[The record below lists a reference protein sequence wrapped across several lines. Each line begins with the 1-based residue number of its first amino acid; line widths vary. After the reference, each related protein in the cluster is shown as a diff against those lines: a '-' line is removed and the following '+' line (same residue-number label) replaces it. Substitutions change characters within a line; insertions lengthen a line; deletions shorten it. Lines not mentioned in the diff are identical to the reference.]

1 MTKLSDY
8 ILGGQ
13 RIVEGHTFDPEHMEV
28 LATFCY
34 EAVGDYDWDR
44 DECATTPRKGWIV
57 RNPHGGA
64 LYEYEERILDEK
76 TGGDPGITV
85 ETISIE
91 DAVSHCYE
99 FNAKILVEF
108 FVPPPAAKTG
118 NDTEVLFVRLP
129 KALKAKLSEAASTE
143 HIPLTTIIV
152 QSLEQRFAA

>member
-8 ILGGQ
+8 ISGGK
-13 RIVEGHTFDPEHMEV
+13 RIVEGATFDPEHMEV
-28 LATFCY
+28 LATFSY

-64 LYEYEERILDEK
+64 LYEYEERVLDEK

-118 NDTEVLFVRLP
+118 NNTEVLFVRVP
-129 KALKAKLSEAASTE
+129 KALKAKLSEAATRE

>member
-8 ILGGQ
+8 ISGGK
-13 RIVEGHTFDPEHMEV
+13 RIVEGATFDPEHMEV
-28 LATFCY
+28 LATFSY

-118 NDTEVLFVRLP
+118 NNTEVLFVRVP
-129 KALKAKLSEAASTE
+129 KALKAKLSEAASRE

>member
-28 LATFCY
+28 LATFRY

-44 DECATTPRKGWIV
+44 DECTTTPRKGWIV
-57 RNPHGGA
+57 RNPHGA
-64 LYEYEERILDEK
+64 LYAYEERVLDEK

-85 ETISIE
+85 EPISIE
-91 DAVSHCYE
+91 DAVSYCYE

-118 NDTEVLFVRLP
+118 NNTEVLFVRVP
-129 KALKAKLSEAASTE
+129 KALKAKLSEAASRE

>member
-8 ILGGQ
+8 ISGGK

-34 EAVGDYDWDR
+34 EAVGNYDWDR

-64 LYEYEERILDEK
+64 LYEYEERVLDEK

-85 ETISIE
+85 EAISIE

-118 NDTEVLFVRLP
+118 NDTEALCVRMP
-129 KALKAKLSEAASTE
+129 RALKAKLSEAASME
-143 HIPLTTIIV
+143 HISLNTIIV

>member
-64 LYEYEERILDEK
+64 LYEYEERVLDEK

-129 KALKAKLSEAASTE
+129 KALKAKLSEAATKE
-143 HIPLTTIIV
+143 HIPLNTIIV
-152 QSLEQRFAA
+152 QSLEQRFEA

>member
-28 LATFCY
+28 LATFRY

-44 DECATTPRKGWIV
+44 DECTTTPRKGWIV
-57 RNPHGGA
+57 RNPHGA
-64 LYEYEERILDEK
+64 LYAYEERVLDEK

-85 ETISIE
+85 EPISIE
-91 DAVSHCYE
+91 DAVSYCYE

-118 NDTEVLFVRLP
+118 NNTEVFFVRVP
-129 KALKAKLSEAASTE
+129 KALKAKLSEAASRE
-143 HIPLTTIIV
+143 HIPLTSIIV

>member
-8 ILGGQ
+8 ISGGK
-13 RIVEGHTFDPEHMEV
+13 RIVEGHAFDPEHMEV

-57 RNPHGGA
+57 RNPHGS
-64 LYEYEERILDEK
+64 LCEYEERVLDEK
-76 TGGDPGITV
+76 TGGDPGITI

-108 FVPPPAAKTG
+108 LSPLRRQRPVTIPRSFMCDCPGLSRPNSA
-118 NDTEVLFVRLP
+118 RLP
-129 KALKAKLSEAASTE
+129 VWNTS
-143 HIPLTTIIV
+143 
-152 QSLEQRFAA
+152 R

>member
-8 ILGGQ
+8 VLGGK
-13 RIVEGHTFDPEHMEV
+13 RIVDGHTFDPEHMEV
-28 LATFCY
+28 LATFSY
-34 EAVGDYDWDR
+34 EAVGGYDWDR

-57 RNPHGGA
+57 RDPHGGA
-64 LYEYEERILDEK
+64 LYEYEERVLDEK

-118 NDTEVLFVRLP
+118 NDTEVLYVRLP
-129 KALKAKLSEAASTE
+129 RALKAKLSEAASIE
-143 HIPLTTIIV
+143 QIPLNTIIV
-152 QSLEQRFAA
+152 QSLEQRFAD

>member
-1 MTKLSDY
+1 MTKLSDC
-8 ILGGQ
+8 ISGGK

-64 LYEYEERILDEK
+64 LYEYEERVLDEK

-85 ETISIE
+85 EAISIE

-108 FVPPPAAKTG
+108 FVPPRRQRPVTIPRSFMCDCRG
-118 NDTEVLFVRLP
+118 LSRPNS
-129 KALKAKLSEAASTE
+129 AKLPVWST
-143 HIPLTTIIV
+143 
-152 QSLEQRFAA
+152 SR

>member
-8 ILGGQ
+8 ISGGK
-13 RIVEGHTFDPEHMEV
+13 RIVEGATFDPEHMEV

-64 LYEYEERILDEK
+64 LYEYEERVLDEK

-118 NDTEVLFVRLP
+118 NDTEVLYVRLP
-129 KALKAKLSEAASTE
+129 KALKAKLSEAATVE
-143 HIPLTTIIV
+143 HIPLNTIIV
-152 QSLEQRFAA
+152 QSLEQGFAA